1 MWNGWSWVPRWTAV
15 FWLAAL
21 SLSSVPGVSA
31 QTNPHSQVLYLPDPT
46 PRPKD
51 PDLTY
56 GHNPDDGPR
65 VNNKAIEDI
74 NTKRRAL
81 VTWAANE
88 LVRLSDQMEAEVRQ
102 PQSAASVAAAKG
114 NAEKIEKLARNL
126 SEALK
131 AR

>member
-1 MWNGWSWVPRWTAV
+1 MWNEWSWIRVWAASV
-15 FWLAAL
+15 WLSASFL
-21 SLSSVPGVSA
+21 SPVSRSGA
-31 QTNPHSQVLYLPDPT
+31 QTNTHSQVVYLPDPT

-51 PDLTY
+51 PDLIY
-56 GHNPDDGPR
+56 GHNQDAEPR
-65 VNNKAIEDI
+65 VDNKSIEDI

-81 VTWAANE
+81 VAWAANE
-88 LVRLSDQMEAEVRQ
+88 MVRLSDRLEAEVRQ

-126 SEALK
+126 SDALK